1 MVRHH
6 VTFSQEI
13 IYHAHEPKL
22 RKNVQHPL
30 SPRFTLD
37 RPVLIF
43 IYSSSFSL
51 SLFSVNNELSYNFP
65 SPSFIYH
72 YPPLIIIITFY
83 HHLVIYLQ
91 FSTSFFPLFSS
102 LYRPHK
108 HVQSMNQYG
117 GGFLF
122 VSQFQERIFGVDF
135 YNTCNCPLYVTEL
148 LT

>member
-1 MVRHH
+1 MKKKNGERAIEKPMVRHH

-51 SLFSVNNELSYNFP
+51 SLF
-65 SPSFIYH
+65 
-72 YPPLIIIITFY
+72 IIIFC
-83 HHLVIYLQ
+83 Q
-91 FSTSFFPLFSS
+91 
-102 LYRPHK
+102 
-108 HVQSMNQYG
+108 Q
-117 GGFLF
+117 
-122 VSQFQERIFGVDF
+122 RIK
-135 YNTCNCPLYVTEL
+135 L
-148 LT
+148 